1 MRTLTEIIIFKIM
14 VFYKH
19 TNVKIIRNKYYF
31 YTLNRFTKS
40 KSLSNLQ
47 AKKWSLFCASC
58 CVHTSFHHHRACT
71 AFPHSCIFGVLLSKL
86 FIYKYLPTLFP
97 KLINYYWEHE
107 CQKKAANL
115 KKMCVSFYNLV
126 FLTWYS
132 QVWLC

>member
-47 AKKWSLFCASC
+47 AKK
-58 CVHTSFHHHRACT
+58 
-71 AFPHSCIFGVLLSKL
+71 
-86 FIYKYLPTLFP
+86 
-97 KLINYYWEHE
+97 
-107 CQKKAANL
+107 
-115 KKMCVSFYNLV
+115 
-126 FLTWYS
+126 
-132 QVWLC
+132 